1 MTGSTKALPFQLLLP
16 YRLINHK
23 LCFRNLSFSEKNP
36 TKQINKLTWVSFS
49 PQVINMSKV
58 VPPKGPPGHNGTQG
72 PVGSPG
78 PSGPRGS
85 PGPGA
90 NLSLCYYQRKQNR
103 SLTSDKKTES
113 YSICYRAKGRLS
125 SSLLASYA
133 ACHTIVPPVMI
144 GWRPNL
150 KLLYQS
156 YLQWQQLKSIVTLPA
171 HAEILHLFVSKYP

>member
-1 MTGSTKALPFQLLLP
+1 MADYQSRKIEDEFKTLGGLNSRIKKGIAIFFFCSEKITGSTKALPFQLLLP

-58 VPPKGPPGHNGTQG
+58 VPPGGPPGHNGTQG

-90 NLSLCYYQRKQNR
+90 NLSLCYYRRKQNR
-103 SLTSDKKTES
+103 SLTSDKKPRATVSVTEQ
-113 YSICYRAKGRLS
+113 KVG
-125 SSLLASYA
+125 
-133 ACHTIVPPVMI
+133 
-144 GWRPNL
+144 
-150 KLLYQS
+150 
-156 YLQWQQLKSIVTLPA
+156 
-171 HAEILHLFVSKYP
+171 

>member
-1 MTGSTKALPFQLLLP
+1 MVDYQSKIEDEFKTLGAMNTPIMKGTAIFLCSEKMMGSTKALPFQILLP

-58 VPPKGPPGHNGTQG
+58 VPPRGPPGHNGTQG

-78 PSGPRGS
+78 PSGPRGL

-103 SLTSDKKTES
+103 SLTSDKKPRATVSVTEQ
-113 YSICYRAKGRLS
+113 KVG
-125 SSLLASYA
+125 
-133 ACHTIVPPVMI
+133 
-144 GWRPNL
+144 
-150 KLLYQS
+150 
-156 YLQWQQLKSIVTLPA
+156 
-171 HAEILHLFVSKYP
+171 